1 MLLSAAVVP
10 VSAAGYSDTASVR
23 KSDGFSTAWE
33 KTKTYMVGSDIIGYM
48 IYGYNTDWI
57 NEDYVWTMGKEC
69 CSTASVFRDG
79 YDSTDCS
86 GFEAAKDSYS
96 KIEVTHK
103 TYYVYYKVKFSASY
117 SKVTSFTMTS
127 NVK

>member
-1 MLLSAAVVP
+1 LLLSAAVVP

-69 CSTASVFRDG
+69 ASRFWGNWDEGCKICVDCCRD
-79 YDSTDCS
+79 
-86 GFEAAKDSYS
+86 
-96 KIEVTHK
+96 
-103 TYYVYYKVKFSASY
+103 YVLLCVGQ
-117 SKVTSFTMTS
+117 
-127 NVK
+127 